1 MEIFILLAR
10 EDCWRDFY
18 LDRRGHPA
26 SLQQLEL
33 REALLS
39 CWRTVKIPEPW
50 LKGGRRRTLS
60 QFLVQ
65 TKGGSLH
72 PGSFSEGDEG
82 IPCKSGIL
90 LFSCA

>member
-39 CWRTVKIPEPW
+39 WHTVQIPEPS
-50 LKGGRRRTLS
+50 LKGGRRITLS
-60 QFLVQ
+60 
-65 TKGGSLH
+65 
-72 PGSFSEGDEG
+72 
-82 IPCKSGIL
+82 
-90 LFSCA
+90 

>member
-18 LDRRGHPA
+18 LDRRGA

-33 REALLS
+33 RVAGTRLKSTKPLKKENSLVIS
-39 CWRTVKIPEPW
+39 CPDR
-50 LKGGRRRTLS
+50 GR
-60 QFLVQ
+60 
-65 TKGGSLH
+65 SLH
-72 PGSFSEGDEG
+72 PGSFSEGGEETL
-82 IPCKSGIL
+82 PCKRGIL